1 MCLAVLGCVAAV
13 DGEHAVVAIDGRH
26 RRVSLAMLMLEEQQ
40 VTIGDWVLVHTGIAV
55 SVLDPDDAA
64 EALRLRQGLMN
75 DRGGS
80 SP

>member
-1 MCLAVLGCVAAV
+1 MCLAVLGCVATV
-13 DGEHAVVAIDGRH
+13 DGEHAVVDVDGRH
-26 RRVSLAMLMLEEQQ
+26 RRVSLALLMLERQQ

-64 EALRLRQGLMN
+64 EALRLRRRLMN